1 MDLSAEN
8 VQAVFTS
15 SLARTAEATPN
26 LRVSGVYNE
35 FYFSLVRL
43 KDHADNVRGFL
54 GRLSTR
60 FYINRGGGHSYA
72 AMGYRRDGE
81 HWGGRP
87 DVERLVT
94 LGLGLGLVEYCLDRS
109 LWHLF
114 PSAVPFLRIPG
125 DLFRLWA
132 TFRLPVGAAPEEAVR
147 SFTLSFRPEDH
158 PAPPGVSEGQWYR
171 PMSFEVGDLGEVPTH
186 VAASF
191 YNGVVIDGFFNNSV
205 PSWVLDSD
213 TTLEVY

>member
-26 LRVSGVYNE
+26 LRVRGVYNE
-35 FYFSLVRL
+35 VYLSLVRL
-43 KDHADNVRGFL
+43 SAHRDDVCGFL

-60 FYINRGGGHSYA
+60 FYADRGGGHSYA

-94 LGLGLGLVEYCLDRS
+94 LGLGLGLVDFCLDRS

-114 PSAVPFLRIPG
+114 PSALPFLRLSG

-132 TFRLPVGAAPEEAVR
+132 TFRRRVGAAPEEAVR
-147 SFTLSFRPEDH
+147 SLTLSFCPEDH
-158 PAPPGVSEGQWYR
+158 LPPLGVSEGQWYR

-205 PSWVLDSD
+205 PSWVLDPD

>member
-8 VQAVFTS
+8 VQAVFNDC
-15 SLARTAEATPN
+15 LAHTWEATPN
-26 LRVSGVYNE
+26 LRVHGVYNE

-43 KDHADNVRGFL
+43 KSHVDDVRDVL

-60 FYINRGGGHSYA
+60 FYDDRGGGHSYA

-94 LGLGLGLVEYCLDRS
+94 LGLGLGLVEFCLDRG
-109 LWHLF
+109 LWRLF
-114 PSAVPFLRIPG
+114 PSGVPFLRIRG
-125 DLFRLWA
+125 DLFRFWA
-132 TFRLPVGAAPEEAVR
+132 TFRRPAASAPQEAVR

-158 PAPPGVSEGQWYR
+158 PAPMGVSEGQWYR
-171 PMSFEVGDLGEVPTH
+171 PVSFAVGDLGEPTH

-191 YNGVVIDGFFNNSV
+191 YNGVVIDGFFNNSL
-205 PSWVLDSD
+205 PSWVLDPD